1 MPRSIASFIVL
12 CVVAGT
18 ACADEVHI
26 AVASNFTAPMKVI
39 AARFEQESGHKV
51 LASFGSTGKFYAQIQ
66 NGAPFDIL
74 LAADDETPARLERES
89 AAVPASRFTYA
100 LGKLVLWSAKAG
112 AVDSNGDVLKS
123 GNFTHLAVANL
134 KLAPYG
140 AAATQVLHKLNLYA
154 ALAPKFV
161 IGENIGQTHQFVVSG
176 AAGLGFV
183 AMSQVFQDG
192 KLTSGSAWLIP
203 DSFYT
208 PIRQDAVLLLKG
220 NNKPAAAAFLQYLKG
235 DKAKTVIRSFGYAV

>member
-1 MPRSIASFIVL
+1 MPRSFASFILL
-12 CVVAGT
+12 CAVAGT

-89 AAVPASRFTYA
+89 ATVPASRFTYA

-112 AVDSNGDVLKS
+112 VVDGNGDVLKS
-123 GNFTHLAVANL
+123 GKVTHLAVANP

-140 AAATQVLHKLNLYA
+140 AAAVEVLHKLNLRA
-154 ALAPKFV
+154 ALEPKFV

-176 AAGLGFV
+176 AAELGFV
-183 AMSQVFQDG
+183 AMSQVFQAG

-203 DSFYT
+203 DSFYA

-220 NNKPAAAAFLQYLKG
+220 KNKPAAAAFLQYLKD
-235 DKAKTVIRSFGYAV
+235 DKVKTVIRSFGYAL

>member
-1 MPRSIASFIVL
+1 MPRSIASLIVL
-12 CVVAGT
+12 CAVAGT
-18 ACADEVHI
+18 ACADEVHV

-39 AARFEQESGHKV
+39 AARFEQESGHQV
-51 LASFGSTGKFYAQIQ
+51 LASFGSTGKFYAQIH

-112 AVDSNGDVLKS
+112 VVDGDGNVLKS
-123 GNFTHLAVANL
+123 GHFSHLALANPT
-134 KLAPYG
+134 LAPYG
-140 AAATQVLHKLNLYA
+140 AAATQVLHKLNLHA

-203 DSFYT
+203 DSFYS

-220 NNKPAAAAFLQYLKG
+220 SKKPAAAAFLQYLKG
-235 DKAKTVIRSFGYAV
+235 DKAKAVIRSFGYAV